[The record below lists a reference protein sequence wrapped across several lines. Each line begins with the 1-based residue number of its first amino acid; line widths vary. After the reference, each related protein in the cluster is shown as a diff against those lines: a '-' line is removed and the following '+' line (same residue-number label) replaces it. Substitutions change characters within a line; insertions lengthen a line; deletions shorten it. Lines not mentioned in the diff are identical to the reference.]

1 MSPTVRPSATV
12 ISILLVAALLF
23 GAARVATHSV
33 DHNGR
38 NCGSV
43 VKPSDVEA
51 FGPPGTNIRPC
62 AGTHNTDL
70 GITLLLLLSAVV
82 IVVVLLRARP
92 GPLEESRVAGKSATP

>member
-1 MSPTVRPSATV
+1 MSPTVRRSATV

-33 DHNGR
+33 DHNGQ

-51 FGPPGTNIRPC
+51 FGPPGTNVRPC
-62 AGTHNTDL
+62 ASTHNADL
-70 GITLLLLLSAVV
+70 GVTLLLLLSAVV
-82 IVVVLLRARP
+82 IVVVFARSRP
-92 GPLEESRVAGKSATP
+92 GPLEESRVAEKTATP